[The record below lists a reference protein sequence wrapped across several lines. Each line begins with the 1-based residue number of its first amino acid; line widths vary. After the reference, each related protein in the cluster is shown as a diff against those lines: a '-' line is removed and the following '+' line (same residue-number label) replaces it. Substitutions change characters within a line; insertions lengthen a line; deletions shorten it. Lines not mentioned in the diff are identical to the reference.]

1 MRFYPRA
8 CFVKV
13 KYIDDDKIYIYSNR
27 GNKIRVDI
35 YIMMELYKAD
45 GTRPLNLPDKTLSR
59 LEKHNMIETG
69 RFTEAGP
76 YRGLMLIPLKV
87 TPGFEKICGVLNYIF
102 PIVAVMLF
110 IAGICIKC
118 TAPVVFFEMTNIP
131 LYIMLTY
138 MSLAVHE
145 FGHFVTAA
153 AYRKYGI
160 KPYAAG
166 VLMVFKFLPA
176 GAFVSISDTDAKLNR
191 RQLALFN
198 LSGVQ
203 MNILIAGISLMLSTL
218 PGLSGTF
225 TALAN
230 TNVLLALVNLIPAQG
245 LDGEGFISAVL
256 GVDSIFDIS
265 KGVFCDRAKM
275 RKLFAE
281 GLVTGVIKSGL
292 LGVVYISKYI
302 IIALNVILI
311 LRPFI
316 FI

>member
-13 KYIDDDKIYIYSNR
+13 RYIDDEKIYIYGKK

-35 YIMMELYKAD
+35 YTMMELYKAD

-59 LEKHNMIETG
+59 LEMHNMIETG

-76 YRGLMLIPLKV
+76 YRGIMLIPLKV
-87 TPGFEKICGVLNYIF
+87 TPGFEKVCGVLNYIF
-102 PIVAVMLF
+102 PIAAVLLF
-110 IAGICIKC
+110 IAGICIKQA
-118 TAPVVFFEMTNIP
+118 APVVFNEMTNIP
-131 LYIMLTY
+131 LFIILAYV
-138 MSLAVHE
+138 SLAVHE

-153 AYRKYGI
+153 AYRKYGV

-191 RQLALFN
+191 AQLAFFY

-218 PGLSGTF
+218 PGISATF

-230 TNVLLALVNLIPAQG
+230 ANVLLALVNLIPAQG

-256 GVDSIFDIS
+256 GVDSVFDIS
-265 KGVFCDRAKM
+265 KDVFCDRAKM